1 MKMMKRRCPRAA
13 EAGYSLIEVIL
24 AIAILAGVL
33 ISIGSMF
40 ALGGRQVKTGKTMT
54 EATVLVQDIMEE
66 FDKMSFNGLYTGLG
80 ATASDTSMTV
90 DSATLGSPIES
101 WQAEIER
108 KLNNGSASVTI
119 LPVGAGTPNF
129 GTAAGIR
136 LTVSLSWTE
145 LGRQQT
151 VSASTVRF

>member
-1 MKMMKRRCPRAA
+1 MKINRRNTRA
-13 EAGYSLIEVIL
+13 EESGFSLIEVIL
-24 AIAILAGVL
+24 AIGILAGVL

-40 ALGGRQVKTGKTMT
+40 ALGGRQVKSGKTMT

-66 FDKMSFNGLYTGLG
+66 FDKLSFNGLSTGLA
-80 ATASDTSMTV
+80 ATTSDRSKTD
-90 DSATLGSPIES
+90 DSANSGSPVEP

-119 LPVGAGTPNF
+119 LPIGPGTPNF

>member
-1 MKMMKRRCPRAA
+1 MKITKRNTRAQ
-13 EAGYSLIEVIL
+13 ESGFSLIEVIL
-24 AIAILAGVL
+24 AIGILAGVL

-40 ALGGRQVKTGKTMT
+40 ALGGRQVKSGKTMT
-54 EATVLVQDIMEE
+54 EATVLVQDIMEQ
-66 FDKMSFNGLYTGLG
+66 FDKLSFNGLYTALG
-80 ATASDTSMTV
+80 ATTSDTSKTV
-90 DSATLGSPIES
+90 DSATSGSPVEP

-119 LPVGAGTPNF
+119 LPIGPGTPNF